1 MNIDYFIKSVIYIVL
16 FIFFPIVFYFA
27 GRKIANFTK
36 YQGRIK
42 VYLILT
48 ISSII
53 SLIYFYFYVFLLN
66 VFDFNIEYL
75 NYTSLIFIP
84 MSYILLILFSKLFL
98 LAKHKKQ
105 IGR

>member
-48 ISSII
+48 ISSITV
-53 SLIYFYFYVFLLN
+53 S
-66 VFDFNIEYL
+66 
-75 NYTSLIFIP
+75 YTHLTLPTSDLV
-84 MSYILLILFSKLFL
+84 
-98 LAKHKKQ
+98 
-105 IGR
+105 